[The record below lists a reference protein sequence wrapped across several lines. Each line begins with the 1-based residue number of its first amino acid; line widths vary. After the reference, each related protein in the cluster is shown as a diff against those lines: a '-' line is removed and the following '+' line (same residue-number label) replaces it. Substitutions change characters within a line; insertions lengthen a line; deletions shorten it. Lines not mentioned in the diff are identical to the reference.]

1 MPNIHVTGLTPHET
15 MQLSRLASA
24 FFERE
29 LGTPGQSVYVFH
41 REARLFRAG
50 TEQSDL
56 PAILEVGWV
65 KRPREQVLRAIGEL
79 TRIVREDLGRA
90 GSIQVEIHEKWD
102 DAGID
107 GELCSEWARK
117 RRAASPAARA

>member
-1 MPNIHVTGLTPHET
+1 MPNIHVTGLSLDEVRRF
-15 MQLSRLASA
+15 SELASA

-29 LGTPGQSVYVFH
+29 LGTPGRSVYVFH

-50 TEQSDL
+50 VAQDEL

-65 KRPREQVLRAIGEL
+65 RRPRAQVERAIQEL
-79 TRIVREDLGRA
+79 TRIVREDLGRS

-117 RRAASPAARA
+117 RRAAAPAR